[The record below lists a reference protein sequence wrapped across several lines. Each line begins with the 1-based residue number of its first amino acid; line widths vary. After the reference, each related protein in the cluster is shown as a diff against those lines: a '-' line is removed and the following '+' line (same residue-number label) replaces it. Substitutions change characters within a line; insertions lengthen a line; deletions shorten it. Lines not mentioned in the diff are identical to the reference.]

1 MADRSIPADG
11 EVNPEREPWGRV
23 TRADLALATRIKPI
37 EFRVWLALRLYAD
50 AAGRCWPKPAR
61 LAADVG
67 VDPSGVRRGL
77 RGLKA
82 IGVVTQAGSVFTL
95 HPPREESGR
104 NPPASGR
111 NPPGRN
117 PPASGRNSP
126 AQAGGIHPPAGETR
140 PAYEPTNEPTR
151 EPIKEPTKEQLSL
164 GTPKVSKKGPSEPVL
179 KLHQIWQE
187 ATGSAGS
194 LSGKVGAKRRRDHEQ
209 ALADRGFETC
219 ARLLRG
225 LGQSDHH
232 MQGGYIEPSYAY
244 RATNEA
250 RFLAL
255 SANDAPADAES
266 MSELLVRWQAEHE
279 RAQAAVLAAAVRP
292 GLAGSNGMD
301 GVRVV
306 GDVHV
311 PRYAD
316 VLVDHAAV
324 NLGAVRL
331 AARGFQ
337 ATEAAR
343 YLAESEEHVAKAKLE
358 SEIERMVKREK
369 RRADEGGD
377 RSGGDLPPQDPE
389 ARP

>member
-1 MADRSIPADG
+1 VADRSIPADG
-11 EVNPEREPWGRV
+11 EVNPEREPWVRV
-23 TRADLALATRIKPI
+23 TRADLALAARIKPI

-50 AAGRCWPKPAR
+50 AAGRCWPKPGR

-95 HPPREESGR
+95 HPPRDPSGR

-117 PPASGRNSP
+117 PPASGRNPP
-126 AQAGGIHPPAGETR
+126 AQAGETRPPAGETH
-140 PAYEPTNEPTR
+140 PTYEPTNEPIR
-151 EPIKEPTKEQLSL
+151 EPTKEPTKEQLSL
-164 GTPKVSKKGPSEPVL
+164 GTPKVSKKGPSDLVL
-179 KLHQIWQE
+179 KLHEIWQG

-194 LSGKVGAKRRRDHEQ
+194 LSGKVGTKRRRDHEQ

-266 MSELLVRWQAEHE
+266 MSDLLVRWQAEHE
-279 RAQAAVLAAAVRP
+279 RAQAAVLAAAGKP

-301 GVRVV
+301 GMRVV
-306 GDVHV
+306 GDVYV

-316 VLVDHAAV
+316 VLVDQASV
-324 NLGAVRL
+324 NLGAVRV
-331 AARGFQ
+331 AGRAFQ
-337 ATEAAR
+337 GSEAAR
-343 YLAESEEHVAKAKLE
+343 YLAESEEHVARAQLE
-358 SEIERMVKREK
+358 GEIERMVKREE
-369 RRADEGGD
+369 RRADDGGD
-377 RSGGDLPPQDPE
+377 RSGSELPRQDPE